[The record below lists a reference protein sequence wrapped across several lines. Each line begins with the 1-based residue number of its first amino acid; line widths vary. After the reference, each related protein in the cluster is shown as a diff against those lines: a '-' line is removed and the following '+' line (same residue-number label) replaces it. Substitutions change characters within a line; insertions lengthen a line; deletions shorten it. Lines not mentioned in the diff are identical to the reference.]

1 MKWKHGSERVEVF
14 GLVWYVRGYKPER
27 EERQKQ
33 IKMDEGERCTGGDG
47 ANREITVNP
56 S

>member
-1 MKWKHGSERVEVF
+1 MKWKYRSENVEVL
-14 GLVWYVRGYKPER
+14 GLGWYVRGYKLER

-33 IKMDEGERCTGGDG
+33 IKMGEGERCTGGDG
-47 ANREITVNP
+47 ANIEITVNP